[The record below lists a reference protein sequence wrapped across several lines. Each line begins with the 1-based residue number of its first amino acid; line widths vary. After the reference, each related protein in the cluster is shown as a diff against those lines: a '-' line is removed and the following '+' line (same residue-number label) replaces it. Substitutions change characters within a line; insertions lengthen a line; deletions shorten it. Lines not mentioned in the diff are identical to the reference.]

1 MLQNTHSKSPQ
12 EHVDKEKLERI
23 KVVDKVYKEIIDIL
37 SRPIRNH
44 ISNFLRLDFKM
55 LIL

>member
-1 MLQNTHSKSPQ
+1 M
-12 EHVDKEKLERI
+12 
-23 KVVDKVYKEIIDIL
+23 VDKVYKEIIDIL